1 VDEWRKEIGLPPL
14 EEYLKQFNIV
24 FKPQKK

>member
-14 EEYLKQFNIV
+14 EEYLKPFNII
-24 FKPQKK
+24 FKPRKK